1 MVIILKMFTFT
12 YNTPKLFNYI
22 LFNISWFKKADIL
35 WIDGAT
41 TPSNPDISL
50 GISRS
55 SGKWH
60 ISMSSTYQQNTARRK
75 AESVTF
81 GIYQ

>member
-1 MVIILKMFTFT
+1 MILKRFTFT
-12 YNTPKLFNYI
+12 YNTPKLFNYTLLI
-22 LFNISWFKKADIL
+22 KITWFKNVNIL
-35 WIDGAT
+35 WTDGDT

-50 GISRS
+50 EISRS